1 MINATKIPVTKAIGE
16 ESGNRI
22 NKSNNK
28 RNTAFLAVLGKFSN
42 VAIRVDCLVFPK
54 KIPFSK
60 IITMKS
66 NFLPEV
72 NIQDIVNATESGD
85 DEKLYDLLVQPLHE
99 ELYKR
104 QTFDFLDE
112 LSWGQQLLLATDYVR
127 MQAGQGGFIQLIQ
140 NGYISLLPNLVEQLQ
155 KLGVPQMA
163 QVLDDALKV
172 YVLNREILDKP
183 TTVEEF
189 AHLYNE
195 LKEFEQIDK
204 RFLQLIEP
212 TTKQML
218 LYSLSHLDEF
228 IKTEE

>member
-1 MINATKIPVTKAIGE
+1 
-16 ESGNRI
+16 
-22 NKSNNK
+22 
-28 RNTAFLAVLGKFSN
+28 
-42 VAIRVDCLVFPK
+42 
-54 KIPFSK
+54 
-60 IITMKS
+60 MKS

-140 NGYISLLPNLVEQLQ
+140 NGYISLLPNMVEQLQ

-228 IKTEE
+228 IKT

>member
-1 MINATKIPVTKAIGE
+1 
-16 ESGNRI
+16 
-22 NKSNNK
+22 
-28 RNTAFLAVLGKFSN
+28 
-42 VAIRVDCLVFPK
+42 
-54 KIPFSK
+54 
-60 IITMKS
+60 MKS

-140 NGYISLLPNLVEQLQ
+140 NGYISLLPNMVEQLQ

-189 AHLYNE
+189 ALLYNE